1 MKVTIAYD
9 DGTVFATNSFADAKE
24 EIEDTNKEMGCRDH
38 VSDEDIVQE
47 LIDMVET
54 DIKTSFRNEQEK
66 KNG

>member
-24 EIEDTNKEMGCRDH
+24 EIEDTNKEMGCHD
-38 VSDEDIVQE
+38 SITDEDVVQE

-54 DIKTSFRNEQEK
+54 DIKTSFRNEREK
-66 KNG
+66 AHG

>member
-9 DGTVFATNSFADAKE
+9 DGTVFATNSFTDAKE
-24 EIEDTNKEMGCRDH
+24 EIEDTNKEMGCHDL
-38 VSDEDIVQE
+38 VTDEDVVQE

-66 KNG
+66 AHG